1 MKSEFPEKA
10 FETYINYYLLN
21 KGFKLYIPSQAKE
34 AKEAYDA
41 LINNLANLATT
52 RRRIVSIALQY
63 KVVSEY
69 KVHKIARNFKFDL
82 YASKKK
88 KYTQH
93 NILYKKNK
101 SSKYYAAGYVV
112 PSFVTY
118 QSLCDNLKYKTL
130 LNNSYFI
137 MPQYKIS
144 DSGYHYYTFDKN
156 HALQHSPETLD
167 SEILSMAE
175 LLKQVDINGEA
186 YAKPIENFIESL
198 LEDIEDIEERSQ
210 NGYPV
215 IAYKL
220 F

>member
-69 KVHKIARNFKFDL
+69 KVHRIARNF
-82 YASKKK
+82 
-88 KYTQH
+88 
-93 NILYKKNK
+93 
-101 SSKYYAAGYVV
+101 
-112 PSFVTY
+112 
-118 QSLCDNLKYKTL
+118 KYKTL